1 MNTDSPH
8 QAEEIRKEL
17 KETPL
22 LQQLPKQSFLQAPEG
37 YFDTLGE
44 HLQTKIEEEKM
55 LTEEAPTLSALSREP
70 FFSAPEGYF
79 QQLPGQILQQIHTA
93 DSAPVLRRPGWR
105 RPAIIMGMAA
115 AIACLLLFRFWQA
128 PSPSEGGWSEIP
140 TGELLAMVEAE
151 PISTEL
157 LLDVLGEESLTT
169 FENLQAEEIS
179 EEELSEYLEAID
191 LEELEA
197 NWLE

>member
-8 QAEEIRKEL
+8 QAEEIREEL
-17 KETPL
+17 KETPF
-22 LQQLPKQSFLQAPEG
+22 LQQLPKQGFLQAPEG

-44 HLQTKIEEEKM
+44 HLQAKITEEKN
-55 LTEEAPTLSALSREP
+55 LAEEAPTLSSISREP

-79 QQLPGQILQQIHTA
+79 QQLPAQLLQQINAA
-93 DSAPVLRRPGWR
+93 DSTPALRRPLWR
-105 RPAIIMGMAA
+105 RPAIIMGIAA

-128 PSPSEGGWSEIP
+128 PSPSEEGWSEIP
-140 TGELLAMVEAE
+140 TGELLAMVETE

-157 LLDVLGEESLTT
+157 LLDVLGEESLDT
-169 FENLQAEEIS
+169 FEDLKAEEIS